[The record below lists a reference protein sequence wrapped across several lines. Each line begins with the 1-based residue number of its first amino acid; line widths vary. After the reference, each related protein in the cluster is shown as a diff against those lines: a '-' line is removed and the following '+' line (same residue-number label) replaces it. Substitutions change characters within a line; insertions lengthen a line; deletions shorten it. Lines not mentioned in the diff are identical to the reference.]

1 MINFQGIKSGLTGDI
16 TVTDKFVIK
25 AIKITP
31 DLIEI
36 INNTVK
42 IWGKASKDARNQWNE
57 ILIID
62 ELIKKSSTVIAPDTK
77 IFVVP
82 KYNNASQ
89 QAVKEN
95 LKKILDNVEST
106 DTDSAIASIKQN
118 KINVTSFDKFL
129 ADVQKNGNKWHTIY
143 ILSKRMWGNM
153 VDLIS
158 TIMDSPN
165 PEAKKRLFLKDAI
178 MLLME
183 KVRELNIMGIYHG
196 DLKLNNI
203 LISDISRVQKK
214 SISIGNVNYTTSL
227 FGGDVYLT
235 DFEWSFSLNKIRG
248 YDAQPIEF
256 LSEDETKDDIRPIVP
271 MLNSKEKKYN
281 LGNWYKGLNDKA
293 ITINNFKRSRFIAL
307 DVFYFVFFI
316 LYTIDKRVVIEDPYI
331 QLALHFVLSRFR
343 MLSINEEYDRTR
355 EGTIDYSAISAEGF
369 ADYCKT
375 NIV

>member
-1 MINFQGIKSGLTGDI
+1 MQDIKSGLTGDI

-25 AIKITP
+25 SIKITP

-36 INNTVK
+36 INNTVET
-42 IWGKASKDARNQWNE
+42 WSKASKDARNQWNE
-57 ILIID
+57 ILIIN
-62 ELIKKSSTVIAPDTK
+62 ELITKSSTIIVPDTK

-82 KYNNASQ
+82 KYNNVSQ
-89 QAVKEN
+89 QSVKEN
-95 LKKILDNVEST
+95 LKNILDNINST
-106 DTDSAIASIKQN
+106 DTDSAIASIQT
-118 KINVTSFDKFL
+118 KINVTSFDNFL
-129 ADVQKNGNKWHTIY
+129 ADVQKNGNNKWHSIY

-158 TIMDSPN
+158 TIMDSSN
-165 PEAKKRLFLKDAI
+165 SEVKKRLFLKDVI

-203 LISDISRVQKK
+203 LISDISRIQKK
-214 SISIGNVNYTTSL
+214 SISIGSVNYTTSI

-235 DFEWSFSLNKIRG
+235 DFEWSYSLFKIRG
-248 YDAQPIEF
+248 YHAQPMEF
-256 LSEDETKDDIRPIVP
+256 LSEDENKDDIRPIVP

-293 ITINNFKRSRFIAL
+293 VTVNNFKRSRFIAL
-307 DVFYFVFFI
+307 DVFYFAFFI
-316 LYTIDKRVVIEDPYI
+316 LYTIDKRVVIEDSYI

-343 MLSINEEYDRTR
+343 MLSINEEYDRKR
-355 EGTIDYSAISAEGF
+355 EGTIDYSAISAESF
-369 ADYCKT
+369 AEYCKT

>member
-1 MINFQGIKSGLTGDI
+1 MQDIKSGLTGDI

-31 DLIEI
+31 DLVEI

-42 IWGKASKDARNQWNE
+42 TWSKASKDARNQWNE
-57 ILIID
+57 ILIIN
-62 ELIKKSSTVIAPDTK
+62 ELMTNSSTVIVPDTK

-82 KYNNASQ
+82 NYNNVSQ
-89 QAVKEN
+89 RVVKEN
-95 LKKILDNVEST
+95 LKKILDNINST

-118 KINVTSFDKFL
+118 KINVGSFDNFL
-129 ADVQKNGNKWHTIY
+129 ADVQKNGSNKWHTIY

-153 VDLIS
+153 VDFIS

-165 PEAKKRLFLKDAI
+165 PEVKKRLFLKDVI

-203 LISDISRVQKK
+203 LISDISLIQKK
-214 SISIGNVNYTTSL
+214 SISIGSVNYTTSL
-227 FGGDVYLT
+227 FGGDIYLT
-235 DFEWSFSLNKIRG
+235 DFEWSFSISKIRG
-248 YDAQPIEF
+248 YDAKPIEF
-256 LSEDETKDDIRPIVP
+256 LSEDENKDDIRPIVP

-281 LGNWYKGLNDKA
+281 LGNWYKGLNAKA
-293 ITINNFKRSRFIAL
+293 VTAKNFNKSRFIAL
-307 DVFYFVFFI
+307 DVFYFAFFI
-316 LYTIDKRVVIEDPYI
+316 LYTVDKHVVIEDSYI
-331 QLALHFVLSRFR
+331 QLALHFILSRFR
-343 MLSINEEYDRTR
+343 MLSINEEYDRKR
-355 EGTIDYSAISAEGF
+355 EGTIDYSVISAEGF
-369 ADYCKT
+369 AEYCKT